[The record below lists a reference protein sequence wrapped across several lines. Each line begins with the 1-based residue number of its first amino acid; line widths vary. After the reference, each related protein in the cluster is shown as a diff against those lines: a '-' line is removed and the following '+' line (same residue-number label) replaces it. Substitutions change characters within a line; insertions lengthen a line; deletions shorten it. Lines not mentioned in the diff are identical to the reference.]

1 MDGKEKKSENW
12 ESRWE
17 VVTLERIITL
27 KADYSGIGEKL
38 INQRNNFG
46 VVVVKTYRWT
56 ILEEE
61 KN

>member
-27 KADYSGIGEKL
+27 KADYS
-38 INQRNNFG
+38 
-46 VVVVKTYRWT
+46 
-56 ILEEE
+56 
-61 KN
+61 